1 MVISSMKSQSHE
13 QQKVNSFQRKVKAM
27 KKPIIPV
34 YQESEEEEIDIFTYC
49 VDAFVKDGIIT
60 RETLDEVKD
69 HLRPIAEAELK
80 KQGK

>member
-1 MVISSMKSQSHE
+1 MKLPIEPIFDQEDEKE
-13 QQKVNSFQRKVKAM
+13 QFQG
-27 KKPIIPV
+27 
-34 YQESEEEEIDIFTYC
+34 C
-49 VDAFVKDGIIT
+49 VDALVKEGYIT